1 MRRKHTLTTVSIV
14 LLALFSFA
22 AVTPAMAIPLPDPSP
37 YIGHAFSE
45 ESWSNEVDWVADVI
59 SPILVSY
66 GVDPAGIGLNNV
78 SIFTYNAYVNKYDYQ
93 MFYMGLLNWSV
104 KTGPMDYNGT
114 IPMQAILSHFYSPS
128 GFDVFV
134 LNNFVSVG
142 VFNDSIIGIPGI
154 PDPTDDLYVSL
165 SLGFGGDYFG
175 VKGTLPATSVTTYPL
190 TSSSGGN
197 VWQWGMKYED
207 LVSLW
212 WNVEVGGDHGFRAIA
227 VYEGLTFNYTLTFDT
242 DNHTATIS
250 TNYEIGRCTNLYVLS
265 WSGGMIPTPLGWD
278 IYNDTSSPTVTEQ
291 LEAWNMSIGI
301 VSYQLAIT
309 VGQAYTVRSHN
320 NGTSVGTNAYR
331 FAHNDT
337 LETLIGSEKI
347 FETNFGSKEDYKL
360 YNATGGLNGTYQA
373 KTVLYPV
380 TDYKNNA
387 LLQIQ
392 MLVAAPM
399 PFVALYLSPQ
409 IAANATTLGDIV
421 DMGIGGSDAFYI
433 VSYPQWYGMRVV
445 HDPTFVAYTGE
456 GPGGFLDSPIF
467 LVAVFGGI
475 AVIAVA
481 VVVLVRKRSK

>member
-1 MRRKHTLTTVSIV
+1 MKRRRVLTTASIA
-14 LLALFSFA
+14 LLALLSIA
-22 AVTPAMAIPLPDPSP
+22 AITPAMAIPLPDPTP
-37 YIGHAFSE
+37 YLGHNFNQ
-45 ESWSNEVDWVADVI
+45 ESWSNEVDWIGDVI
-59 SPILVSY
+59 SPILVAG
-66 GVDPAGIGLNNV
+66 GVDPGAIGLNNI

-93 MFYMGLLNWSV
+93 MFYIGLLNWSYD
-104 KTGPMDYNGT
+104 TGLLNYNGT

-142 VFNDSIIGIPGI
+142 VFNDSIAGIAGI

-165 SLGFGGDYFG
+165 SLGFGEDYFG
-175 VKGTLPATSVTTYPL
+175 VGGTLPTMSVTTYPL

-212 WNVEVGGDHGFRAIA
+212 WDVEIGGDHGFRAIA

-242 DNHTATIS
+242 DNNTATIS
-250 TNYEIGRCTNLYVLS
+250 TNYEIGRPTDLYVLN
-265 WSGGMIPTPLGWD
+265 WAGFTPTGWD
-278 IYNDTSSPTVTEQ
+278 IYNDTSTPTVTEQ

-301 VSYQLAIT
+301 VSYQLAVT

-320 NGTSVGTNAYR
+320 NGTAVSPDAYR
-331 FAHNDT
+331 FAHDDT
-337 LETLIGSEKI
+337 LETLIGSEKVY
-347 FETNFGSKEDYKL
+347 ETDFSSKEDYKL
-360 YNATGGLNGTYQA
+360 YNIGGSLNGTYQA

-380 TDYKNNA
+380 TDYENNY
-387 LLQIQ
+387 LLQLQ

-399 PFVALYLSPQ
+399 PFIALYLSPQ
-409 IAANATTLGDIV
+409 IAQNATNLGDIV

-433 VSYPQWYGMRVV
+433 VSYPHWYGLRVV

-456 GPGGFLDSPIF
+456 GPGGFLDNPIF
-467 LVAVFGGI
+467 LVAVVGGI
-475 AVIAVA
+475 AVAVGA
-481 VVVLVRKRSK
+481 VVVLVRKRGK